1 MKQVNKMS
9 ETPKPMS
16 DITKRKNENAIS
28 TDELKKHKNDNMD
41 TINERTNDGIR
52 NRTGKAAQ
60 NSVVK
65 NTDNEKM
72 RPTFDHEEETAAPNI
87 TKGILADATES
98 TKSHPAD
105 ATNSTPKILVVG
117 SMNMDYVLQTERLP
131 HQGETLPAKNF
142 SVVFG
147 GKGMNQCVAIKRL
160 GGESVMVGCLGS
172 DSDGDDLLQGLEKE
186 GLSSEWIYRSESVST
201 GIAFIT
207 VSDDG
212 NNTIVVHPGSNHA
225 LPVDW
230 VKRALKGHQDAAML
244 VLQMEIPL
252 EVITSTIETAYKY
265 GIPVVLNPSP
275 FKELPKEILEKVHTL
290 VVNEVEAIQVA
301 ASMEQNKE
309 DSSAKDESSLID
321 ETIKKE
327 ETAKE
332 RSNEGL
338 KGSVKTEA
346 LIPEKDSS
354 KDLVERLAKSKIPQI
369 ILTKGDQ
376 GVYYNARQNETI
388 NRNENGEII
397 IHHQAAK
404 DVNVVDPTAAGDS
417 FLGAYVAGRCRGY
430 SLNQAISYGILAGAL
445 AVTKAGAQP
454 SIPSADDL
462 KAAGWTK

>member
-1 MKQVNKMS
+1 MKQLNKIS
-9 ETPKPMS
+9 ETTKPMS

-41 TINERTNDGIR
+41 PIIERSNDSIR
-52 NRTGKAAQ
+52 NRTGEAAQ

-72 RPTFDHEEETAAPNI
+72 RHTFDHEEETA
-87 TKGILADATES
+87 
-98 TKSHPAD
+98 

-131 HQGETLPAKNF
+131 HQGETLAAKNF

-160 GGESVMVGCLGS
+160 GGESIMVGCLGS

-186 GLSSEWIYRSESVST
+186 DLSSEWIYRSESVST

-230 VKRALKGHQDAAML
+230 VKRALKEHQDAAML

-252 EVITSTIETAYKY
+252 EVITSTIEAAYDY

-275 FKELPKEILEKVHTL
+275 FKELPKELLEKVHTL
-290 VVNEVEAIQVA
+290 VVNEVEALQVA
-301 ASMEQNKE
+301 ASLGYDKKDASIKNEV
-309 DSSAKDESSLID
+309 SAKDESSIKD
-321 ETIKKE
+321 EVSTKSI
-327 ETAKE
+327 
-332 RSNEGL
+332 L
-338 KGSVKTEA
+338 
-346 LIPEKDSS
+346 EKDSP

-376 GVYYNARQNETI
+376 GVYYNDRQNETI
-388 NRNENGEII
+388 NENENGEII

-404 DVNVVDPTAAGDS
+404 DVKVVDPTAAGDS

-462 KAAGWTK
+462 KAAEWTG